1 VAVDPGQVTEQQDVG
16 GDAGGA
22 SDRSTES
29 GGFSL
34 GRAIRG
40 LLGYG
45 GDPQPSEADAEP
57 TTEDAPATPAPGTPA
72 TITTT
77 QADIDRLVQSRS
89 DQLLLKQ
96 QREWAK
102 GRADEGDLAPIRTL
116 AEKGDP
122 WAKQEL
128 RRNGDTWA
136 LGEIAAKELE
146 AQEQAANDP
155 IPHVAT
161 MYDAAVLHTVLGAL
175 PEDEERRIVGDG
187 ITGLDG
193 RQRAVAQAI
202 EAIKK
207 TAHAAGVEAGL
218 EKARKNPAIVKQA
231 LLSIRGEHEEPDNVP
246 AVGAGRTASP
256 DDAIRAAVFGR
267 R

>member
-1 VAVDPGQVTEQQDVG
+1 MAVDPGQVTEQQDVG
-16 GDAGGA
+16 AAPEGA

-45 GDPQPSEADAEP
+45 EDPAPSDPVAE
-57 TTEDAPATPAPGTPA
+57 TTEAPPAAPAPSQPE

-102 GRADEGDLAPIRTL
+102 TRADEGDLAPIRQL

-136 LGEIAAKELE
+136 LGEIAAKELAEQE
-146 AQEQAANDP
+146 ARQNDP

-161 MYDAAVLHTVLGAL
+161 MYDATVLHPILAAL
-175 PEDEERRIVGDG
+175 PEADEKRIVGDG
-187 ITGLDG
+187 IVGLDG
-193 RQRAVAQAI
+193 RQRAVQAALAVI
-202 EAIKK
+202 VERARAEGAKDAEARI
-207 TAHAAGVEAGL
+207 
-218 EKARKNPAIVKQA
+218 RRNPAVLKQVVLA
-231 LLSIRGEHEEPDNVP
+231 ERAEREEPDLVP
-246 AVGAGRTASP
+246 GAGTVRSRTP
-256 DDAIRAAVFGR
+256 DDAIREAVLGR